1 MVIVKLCEP
10 KRDDSFVI
18 LARYIQREL
27 EKQDIR
33 GLNNDDFA
41 TLSRYMTREEIFPAV
56 ATNCG
61 VREQDIDGAVQVI
74 RDTQSLNTRAR
85 KKTMHLVVSFPAGEI
100 PTEDQLAIV
109 EKRLTRSLDME
120 HLQRIRVVHT
130 DTDYLHMHIAVS
142 RIDPV
147 THRSI
152 QPSRDFER
160 LQREAA
166 QLEIDLGLERCTGR
180 DDRYPELS
188 FQERLR
194 NSKDRIHTALEH
206 ANTWDDLQSDLEAL
220 RVQIEPR
227 RSGVVFVDLDTQI
240 TIAASSIAPDFSRKS
255 LERQLGPIP
264 PIPPEQ
270 ERSRPGREPVPHE
283 VSTDDRIADEAF
295 KLQRHRGVVAF
306 QTWALERRD
315 DLAAIVANSVSW
327 EEAQDHLAEFD
338 VALVRYRQGLS
349 VVNLRG
355 PGAVAASKIDR
366 AMSRGSMEERLGP
379 FEPSRHI
386 DSHEPLE
393 RTQFDETNR
402 GYEERPY
409 ERLNES
415 LFKTYMQELDT
426 FRDRALEERERARAE
441 RDAVFAG
448 YAATFRREARSI
460 RYSLMLDSAGK
471 RRAYRRL
478 AKRRQTR
485 YQQLKVQTRSAASRV
500 PSYRRWLLDRALKG
514 DTRSLDALSSLSSRF
529 NEPAAWHLAASG
541 EVESVDV
548 KKRRRGRP
556 NAVFRDG
563 TVETSRDGIPLI
575 DDGQRLHCTSD
586 DLESVRVLLA
596 AAQERYTSPLE
607 INGGDEFMA
616 SVAICAI
623 EMENLT
629 FADRALQ
636 ERVNQLRRQRS
647 VTQTLV
653 QEQSH
658 GRQR

>member
-10 KRDDSFVI
+10 KREDSFVI

-27 EKQDIR
+27 EKHDTR
-33 GLNNDDFA
+33 GLDEDNFA
-41 TLSRYMTREEIFPAV
+41 TLSRYMTRDASFPAV

-100 PTEDQLAIV
+100 PTEDQLATV
-109 EKRLTRSLDME
+109 EKRLTRSLGME

-152 QPSRDFER
+152 QPSRDFDR

-166 QLEIDLGLERCTGR
+166 QLEIELGLERCNGR

-188 FQERLR
+188 LQVRLR
-194 NSKDRIHTALEH
+194 DSKDKINTALEH
-206 ANTWDDLQSDLEAL
+206 ANTWDDLQSELEAL

-227 RSGVVFVDLDTQI
+227 RSGVVFVDLDTQM
-240 TIAASSIAPDFSRKS
+240 TIAGSSIAPDFSRKS

-270 ERSRPGREPVPHE
+270 ERSRSEREPVPHE
-283 VSTDDRIADEAF
+283 IDTDDHIADEAF

-315 DLAAIVANSVSW
+315 ELAAIVENSLSW
-327 EEAQDHLAEFD
+327 EETQDQLAQYD

-349 VVNLRG
+349 LVNLNG

-366 AMSRGSMEERLGP
+366 AMSRQSMEERLGP

-386 DSHEPLE
+386 DGHEPLD
-393 RTQFDETNR
+393 RTQLDSPAR

-409 ERLNES
+409 ERLNDS
-415 LFKTYMQELDT
+415 LFSTYLQDLDT
-426 FRDRALEERERARAE
+426 FRDRALESRERASAQRN
-441 RDAVFAG
+441 AVFARH
-448 YAATFRREARSI
+448 AAAFQREARSI
-460 RYSLMLDSAGK
+460 RYSFMLDSRGK

-478 AKRRQTR
+478 SQRRRTR
-485 YQQLKVQTRSAASRV
+485 YQQLKAQTRSPPTRV

-514 DTRSLDALSSLSSRF
+514 DSRSLDALSSLSARF
-529 NEPAAWHLAASG
+529 NEPAAWNLASNG
-541 EVESVDV
+541 DV
-548 KKRRRGRP
+548 SSIDETRNRRGRP
-556 NAVFRDG
+556 TAVFRDG
-563 TVETSRDGIPLI
+563 STEMSRDGVPLI
-575 DDGQRLHCTSD
+575 DDGKRLHCTSD
-586 DLESVRVLLA
+586 DLESVRALLA
-596 AAQERYTSPLE
+596 AAQERYASPLE
-607 INGGDEFMA
+607 IDGGEEFMT

-623 EMENLT
+623 EMETLT
-629 FADRALQ
+629 FADQALQ
-636 ERVNQLRRQRS
+636 ARVNQLRQQRNVNRS
-647 VTQTLV
+647 LE
-653 QEQSH
+653 QEQSL
-658 GRQR
+658 GRLR